1 MVDNPENQ
9 SRRVIVVSNDV
20 VPGLGVPVA
29 APGLRAYGLAE
40 GLRSHGFEVTTLVV
54 RGPLENQWEAL
65 GYDVPPPSVP
75 GVEVIAP
82 RDLRCYLRTH
92 APATAILINSNQV
105 DHLERIEGIS
115 YVLDFFAPKMLETL
129 YHEQEDYPGQALR
142 RLRERKIRAIE
153 MSDAFIVNG
162 AKKVAYFLGWLLQGE
177 RDIRHLPLEVV
188 NMCVPLAP
196 DMDGVD
202 DARHAERDGVRFAVA
217 GYLQSWSKPGSWL
230 RTLESH
236 LERPGVTL
244 DILLPEH
251 WGRGSRPKEENEHL
265 GWLRDNPSVRSHT
278 AMVFSKFQSFLSE
291 ADVSVDLFDHNLER
305 EYAMITRSI
314 VSLAVGV
321 PVIHPPFT
329 EVSAMISDYDAGW
342 LVDPA
347 DTPGLDEILRRIV
360 EEPEVVTEKGRNAL
374 RLSAELIDPEV
385 ATRPLA
391 KIIEAL

>member
-1 MVDNPENQ
+1 M
-9 SRRVIVVSNDV
+9 SNDV

-40 GLRSHGFEVTTLVV
+40 GLRSHGFGVTTLVASP
-54 RGPLENQWEAL
+54 PLESQWNTL
-65 GYDVPPPSVP
+65 GYDAPPPAAP

-82 RDLRCYLRTH
+82 RDLKHYLRTH
-92 APATAILINSNQV
+92 APATVILINSNQV
-105 DHLERIEGIS
+105 DHLERMEGIS

-129 YHEQEDYPGQALR
+129 YHEQDDYPGEALR

-162 AKKVAYFLGWLLQGE
+162 AKKVPYFLGWLLQGD
-177 RDIRHLPLEVV
+177 RDVRNMPLEVV
-188 NMCVPLAP
+188 NMCVPLVQA
-196 DMDGVD
+196 GAGED
-202 DARHAERDGVRFAVA
+202 DENGKHNVESAGRDGVRFAVA

-236 LERPGVTL
+236 LQRPGVTL

-265 GWLRDNPSVRSHT
+265 EWLRNHPSVRPHT
-278 AMVFSKFQSFLSE
+278 AMVFSKFQRFLSE
-291 ADVSVDLFDHNLER
+291 ADVSIDLFDHNLER

-314 VSLAVGV
+314 VSLAGGV
-321 PVIHPPFT
+321 PVVHPPFT
-329 EVSAMISDYDAGW
+329 EVSKMISDYDAGW
-342 LVDPA
+342 LIDPA
-347 DTPGLDEILRRIV
+347 DTPGLDKVLRRIV
-360 EEPEVVTEKGRNAL
+360 DEPEEIAEKSENARAL
-374 RLSAELIDPEV
+374 AAELIDPEV

-391 KIIEAL
+391 GIIKRL